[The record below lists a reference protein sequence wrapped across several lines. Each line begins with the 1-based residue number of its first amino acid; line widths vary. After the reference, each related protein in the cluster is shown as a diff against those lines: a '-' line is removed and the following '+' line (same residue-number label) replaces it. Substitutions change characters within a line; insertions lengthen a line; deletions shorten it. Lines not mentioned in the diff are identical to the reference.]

1 MKTKDLYLTIV
12 FNLLTKADFVKA
24 FAYALITT
32 IALVSAFVLCYL
44 VVSIL
49 TIAITAVFSF
59 VVANFAG
66 IVLAIMLIAA
76 LKKVI
81 LR

>member
-12 FNLLTKADFVKA
+12 FNLLPKADFVKV

-32 IALVSAFVLCYL
+32 IALIAAFVLCYL
-44 VVSIL
+44 VVSIVS
-49 TIAITAVFSF
+49 IVVSAFISF
-59 VVANFAG
+59 VVANFVG
-66 IVLAIMLIAA
+66 IVLAIVLIVA